1 VCPKMQ
7 VEKIRGEI
15 AGIDSS
21 HTSAQVTSVGCS
33 FASAFALAST
43 PGSDQCINTRHMV
56 LRYAL
61 RIISPTASVITYVL
75 SYYMVVVITHTFL
88 AVHVLHDRF
97 NITMA
102 RFPVAQ
108 RQQHGMMVPH
118 FLGAYGC
125 RTYKRDQGLTWLTTR
140 WTSSRNRDLCAAVH
154 NSSCPGAVSE

>member
-1 VCPKMQ
+1 MQ
-7 VEKIRGEI
+7 VENIRGEI
-15 AGIDSS
+15 VGIDSS
-21 HTSAQVTSVGCS
+21 HTSAEVTSIRCS
-33 FASAFALAST
+33 FASAFAQASI

-61 RIISPTASVITYVL
+61 RIISPTAGVITYVL

-97 NITMA
+97 NITIA
-102 RFPVAQ
+102 GFPVAQRQ